1 MASRAKLQAEA
12 KLRAEQENRNIMEKR
27 LAEAGLA
34 HVDQEMAYGED
45 DGVAEKSHQTILK
58 SFLGMIPWTSAWYE
72 SRAAE
77 KEMDDFQAMKNEL
90 AKANDLLAMT
100 TIGRHEEALSDMMAE
115 TNNDYFFFN
124 KLKHKM
130 VEDKSY
136 KFEIPNLN
144 KYAYLERGNARNR
157 LKKGH
162 NAKFAVIDEAMAKL
176 LASATKKISHEKVA
190 NTIDTICNW
199 RGKNKEGERLVCN
212 NKVRA
217 TFIKNVPQEYH
228 DKCMYHITN
237 CQSEEHHA
245 TETIIKIPNEDTLCT
260 ECFLNK
266 RKSKPL
272 ALVAEY
278 VPGVGPYVSALE
290 ANKVAKGVVIEVNN
304 NLDNNGKE
312 LTEKTLCC
320 WRPPADEVE
329 KRAWICKNPIM
340 KNPDTDEWVKFCPYH
355 QKKCIRLHVNGPGQ
369 INNPNEYGL
378 CDNHHTADHGI
389 APPPLEFPLP
399 GMELKNS
406 RDGWKIKAGF
416 WNSPNWRPDDDVD
429 LIEYFYF
436 DTPENIFEEIQL
448 WTMNHWRAHKYK
460 NRVKKIGEI
469 TAIKIQTWF
478 RKYRIYNNH
487 LKLWAIS
494 RVKLRNKSSIVIQC
508 LVRRFICSNYMR
520 IRREKILTSTC
531 LLQRIYRG
539 FIIRRRLLVAW
550 ASKRITKLFKKLNF
564 FKFKDMVITVLQ
576 LGKLM
581 KKRLL
586 HITNIQRVYRGHLS
600 RKLVLA
606 KRLWLFI
613 TNRNSKKIQRCYR
626 DYCSRKVKPK
636 FIYPDNNWVKKNL
649 AKKLANMICEMYL
662 DQKNRRKFIVT
673 LTQSAPQMQRLI
685 RAFISK
691 RGAGKMKL
699 LRQSLQTWCQP
710 EFAQEFF
717 TKFLYNNVKYYMKP
731 ETPVVNTIV
740 KKEVILPYFLTPLV
754 PEHVRAHDMHQKEFI
769 PILIQWYKVI
779 NVPLLQS
786 EQDSIIKRFKNPQTG
801 RFNVVTLDIYIA
813 GHPLPCRKHGRKVC
827 GDCIC
832 YTKCAMPKCTCK
844 RFIVSESGVCKC
856 CMHPCTLHKLCPKQ
870 VVEKNKKEDFL
881 GMLAESAAKE
891 IDMTKPNNDIVGITL
906 DDIIPPPVDYEVL
919 RYESETLQKTKA
931 LATTIKEAN
940 SMTLTRSLKNID
952 LSGGEMEDN
961 DEYWESYK
969 MNLVKPSIDA
979 VQSVDISAYTV
990 PPHYDITE
998 NEFWNAASK
1007 IPNKNPRDYNEYFE
1021 HSMPM
1026 PIVESGELMYTIE
1039 GPKMYLNVLVEIIK
1053 NEETIHYDDSTFLRL
1068 IMDHIQIFERHWRKM
1083 VADLRTGKLSRY
1095 LTISEKDR
1103 VLYETTSIPRPALA
1117 SRLDATFRELGFHK
1131 KVLGKDI
1138 KLVKFAELRHKPLP
1152 NPRKRRPSLPV
1163 TPGHSNSFGLESSA
1177 SFLSSQFDSGIFDRT
1192 IASRTGSRLDTG
1204 KGSPRKGSPS
1214 KTGSPSRTSRNGSPS
1229 KGTRGSSR
1237 GGSSLSPTRT
1247 GSRIGS
1253 STSTRSL
1260 LTSPDG
1266 SFSGDNDTHDIYG
1279 DDSTFELNRSLASP
1293 SRGSRSSKKK
1303 KKTQKELLIEVG
1315 ETMRDGGL
1323 KDLHE
1328 AQVEHDIRGPSRR
1341 SRLDGRR
1348 GSESD
1353 IAIPLTM
1360 SEVQTINHDSE
1371 TQSRGHYHLA
1381 IKMHGGRYICPFPA
1395 CGKSFK
1401 SKEVAFAH
1409 LPEHEQRKRLHAP
1422 TPLPDSHM
1430 NYYWPSGVPWLV
1442 NPAFTQRSLPPGAVS
1457 CPMGDCKEQFPSQD
1471 RLESHIRIYHS
1482 KSGPSSQKR
1491 GYFVLS
1497 GSAVNVPPFEPPP
1510 EAPIKFCA
1518 IHQKPIGRCPV
1529 CIEIEKIN
1537 GPKQPFKIYQ
1547 TVTIDLCKKTGKS
1560 PDPLQVFSLNHLDEK
1575 FGVVV
1580 REHHNNNY
1588 EYKAQFVSMLLDVH
1602 QNCWV
1607 AVNKLH
1613 GYNEALLKGIK
1624 LFNDYDAGQELI
1636 RPVDKEAAEIRWI
1649 PINDVVGKFHIRFMS
1664 KFNYKEGL
1672 KDRTISKVNS
1682 FFVRTPGVV
1691 EDGSDIIVTKKRSIF

>member
-12 KLRAEQENRNIMEKR
+12 KARAEAENRSIMEKR
-27 LAEAGLA
+27 LADAGLA
-34 HVDQEMAYGED
+34 HVDQEMAYGEN
-45 DGVAEKSHQTILK
+45 DGVAEKAHQSILK
-58 SFLGMIPWTSAWYE
+58 SFLGMIPWTNAWYE

-77 KEMDDFQAMKNEL
+77 TEMDDFTAMKNEL

-100 TIGRHEEALSDMMAE
+100 TIGRHEEALADMMAE

-130 VEDKSY
+130 MEDKSY
-136 KFEIPNLN
+136 SFEIPNLN
-144 KYAYLERGNARNR
+144 KYASLERGTGRNR

-162 NAKFAVIDEAMAKL
+162 GAKFAIMDEAMMKL
-176 LASATKKISHEKVA
+176 LAGATKTITHEKILT
-190 NTIDTICNW
+190 TIDTICNW

-217 TFIKNVPQEYH
+217 IFIKGNPQEFH
-228 DKCMYHITN
+228 DKCVYHVTN

-260 ECFLNK
+260 ECFLSK

-278 VPGVGPYVSALE
+278 VPGVGPYISALE
-290 ANKVAKGVVIEVNN
+290 ANKVAKGVIIEVNN
-304 NLDNNGKE
+304 NLDNNGKA
-312 LTEKTLCC
+312 LTEKTQCC
-320 WRPPADEVE
+320 WRPPTDEIE
-329 KRAWICKNPIM
+329 KRAWVCKNLIM
-340 KNPDTDEWVKFCPYH
+340 KNPDTDEWIKFCPYH
-355 QKKCIRLHVNGPGQ
+355 QKKCIRLHINGPGQ
-369 INNPNEYGL
+369 ISHPNKYGL
-378 CDNHHTADHGI
+378 CDNHHTVDHGVS
-389 APPPLEFPLP
+389 PPLLEFPFP

-416 WNSPNWRPDDDVD
+416 WNSPNWKPDDDID
-429 LIEYFYF
+429 LIEYYTF
-436 DTPENIFEEIQL
+436 DTPETYLEELTL
-448 WTMNHWRAHKYK
+448 WTMNHWRNHKYK
-460 NRVKKIGEI
+460 KRVKHFGNI

-478 RKYRIYNNH
+478 RKYRFFNSH
-487 LKLWAIS
+487 KKQFALS
-494 RVKLRNKSSIVIQC
+494 RVKLRNISAIVIQC
-508 LVRRFICSNYMR
+508 LVRRFSSSNYMR
-520 IRREKILTSTC
+520 NRRTLISTATC
-531 LLQRIYRG
+531 LLQRVYRG

-581 KKRLL
+581 KKRLM
-586 HITNIQRVYRGHLS
+586 HITSIQRVYRGHLS

-606 KRLWLFI
+606 KRMWIFI
-613 TNRNSKKIQRCYR
+613 TNRNCKKIQRQYR
-626 DYCSRKVKPK
+626 LYCSRKVKPK

-649 AKKLANMICEMYL
+649 AKKLAHMICEMYL
-662 DQKNRRKFIVT
+662 DQKNRRKFVVT
-673 LTQSAPQMQRLI
+673 MSQTAPQMQRLI

-699 LRQSLQTWCQP
+699 LRKSLQTWCQP
-710 EFAQEFF
+710 EFAQEFLS
-717 TKFLYNNVKYYMKP
+717 KFLYNNIKYYMKP
-731 ETPVVNTIV
+731 EEIVVNKKV
-740 KKEVILPYFLTPLV
+740 VKEVILPYFLTPLV
-754 PEHVRAHDMHQKEFI
+754 PGHIHAYDMHSKEFI
-769 PILIQWYKVI
+769 PILIQWYKNI

-801 RFNVVTLDIYIA
+801 RFNVLTIDIFIA
-813 GHPLPCRKHGRKVC
+813 DHPLPCRKHGRKVC

-832 YTKCAMPKCTCK
+832 YTRCAMPKCNCK

-856 CMHPCTLHKLCPKQ
+856 CMHPSTLHKLCPKQ
-870 VVEKNKKEDFL
+870 VIEKGKKEDFL

-891 IDMTKPNNDIVGITL
+891 IDMTKPNNDIIGITL
-906 DDIIPPPVDYEVL
+906 DDIIPPPIDYEVL
-919 RYESETLQKTKA
+919 RYESETLQKTKK
-931 LATTIKEAN
+931 LTTTIKEEN
-940 SMTLTRSLKNID
+940 SMTLTRKLKNID
-952 LSGGEMEDN
+952 LSGGDMEDN

-979 VQSVDISAYTV
+979 IQSVDISAYPV
-990 PPHYDITE
+990 KPHYDISE

-1007 IPNKNPRDYNEYFE
+1007 IPNKNPRDYNEFFE

-1026 PIVESGELMYTIE
+1026 PIVENGELMYTIE

-1095 LTISEKDR
+1095 LTISEKER

-1152 NPRKRRPSLPV
+1152 NPRKRRPSLPI

-1177 SFLSSQFDSGIFDRT
+1177 SFLSSEFDSGVFDRT
-1192 IASRTGSRLDTG
+1192 IASRTGGSVGTS

-1214 KTGSPSRTSRNGSPS
+1214 KTGSTSRNGSPS

-1237 GGSSLSPTRT
+1237 GGSSLSPTR
-1247 GSRIGS
+1247 IGS
-1253 STSTRSL
+1253 SRSL
-1260 LTSPDG
+1260 MSSPEG
-1266 SFSGDNDTHDIYG
+1266 SLFGSDTHDIYG
-1279 DDSTFELNRSLASP
+1279 DNSSFDLNRSLSP
-1293 SRGSRSSKKK
+1293 SRGSRSVKKKK
-1303 KKTQKELLIEVG
+1303 KKTPKELLIEVG

-1323 KDLHE
+1323 KDLQI
-1328 AQVEHDIRGPSRR
+1328 AQTEHDIRGPSRR

-1360 SEVQTINHDSE
+1360 AEVQTINHDSE
-1371 TQSRGHYHLA
+1371 TQARGHYHLA
-1381 IKMHGGRYICPFPA
+1381 IKMHGGRFICPFPA

-1401 SKEVAFAH
+1401 SKEIAFAH

-1430 NYYWPSGVPWLV
+1430 NYYWPAGVPWLT
-1442 NPAFTQRSLPPGAVS
+1442 NPEFTQRTLPPGSVS
-1457 CPMGDCKEQFPSQD
+1457 CPMDGCTEQFPSQD
-1471 RLESHIRIYHS
+1471 RLEAHIRIFHS

-1497 GSAVNVPPFEPPP
+1497 GSAVSVPPFDPPP

-1547 TVTIDLCKKTGKS
+1547 TVTIDLSKKTGKT
-1560 PDPLQVFSLNHLDEK
+1560 PDPLQVFTLNHLEDK
-1575 FGVVV
+1575 FGVIV
-1580 REHHNNNY
+1580 REHHNNNF
-1588 EYKAQFVSMLLDVH
+1588 EYKAQFVSMLIDVH

-1607 AVNKLH
+1607 AVNLLL
-1613 GYNEALLKGIK
+1613 GYNEAQLKGIK
-1624 LFNDYDAGQELI
+1624 LFSDYDPAKELI
-1636 RPVDKEAAEIRWI
+1636 RPIDNKAAEIRWI
-1649 PINDVVGKFHIRFMS
+1649 PINDVVGKFHLRFMS
-1664 KFNYKEGL
+1664 KFNYKAGL
-1672 KDRTISKVNS
+1672 IDRSISKNNS

-1691 EDGSDIIVTKKRSIF
+1691 EDGSDIVATKKRSIF